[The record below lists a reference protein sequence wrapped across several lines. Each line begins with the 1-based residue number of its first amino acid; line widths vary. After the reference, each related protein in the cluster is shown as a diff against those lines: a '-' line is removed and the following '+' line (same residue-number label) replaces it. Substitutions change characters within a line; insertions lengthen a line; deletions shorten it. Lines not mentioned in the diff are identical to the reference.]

1 MNCKDC
7 PYIGNE
13 LQKIIADC
21 QSHVKCSSELYQYI
35 EIQYIIETRYMDCF
49 CKKIGSC
56 LNACN
61 EHCDNIYHAA
71 SQIKVRTKK
80 SKKFSKKA
88 KNDSRIQNRY
98 ANNTRFHSKKKRG
111 YQRRQYLRTQ
121 KQLQQLWRIVRYPY
135 PVIYV
140 DTVKMNGEFCSR
152 EVPYYR
158 REWENHGGKG
168 RRYCK
173 KMSNRHVRYYKGGIS
188 KGGNYRKIYD
198 YQWTLQ

>member
-80 SKKFSKKA
+80 
-88 KNDSRIQNRY
+88 
-98 ANNTRFHSKKKRG
+98 
-111 YQRRQYLRTQ
+111 
-121 KQLQQLWRIVRYPY
+121 
-135 PVIYV
+135 
-140 DTVKMNGEFCSR
+140 
-152 EVPYYR
+152 
-158 REWENHGGKG
+158 
-168 RRYCK
+168 
-173 KMSNRHVRYYKGGIS
+173 
-188 KGGNYRKIYD
+188 
-198 YQWTLQ
+198 